1 MRKRKRYG
9 FRFFYTSP
17 YFKIRNIL
25 NMQDLYL
32 MFVGWILFVVVAY
45 IRADPRKKE

>member
-1 MRKRKRYG
+1 MRYR
-9 FRFFYTSP
+9 FRFFYTSL

-32 MFVGWILFVVVAY
+32 MFVGWILFIVVTY
-45 IRADPRKKE
+45 IRADHRKQK